1 MKALCRRKALSMALS
16 RLYYVSITAV
26 FSFLRHQRD
35 AGGVAVA
42 FEVIAS
48 AVGVAH
54 DFHPP
59 VRARADL
66 SIPAICRTVC
76 H

>member
-1 MKALCRRKALSMALS
+1 MAALTPKQKVSPDT
-16 RLYYVSITAV
+16 YVKLAV
-26 FSFLRHQRD
+26 FI

-54 DFHPP
+54 DLHPP

-66 SIPAICRTVC
+66 SIPAICRIVC
-76 H
+76 HQGSIKALLRLY